1 MWLAAWL
8 SEETF
13 VNWWK
18 NAFCVWKPGLPSIMC
33 LCGERGGVLGRRGG
47 RFVHFELLL
56 DVAHGLRV
64 PLLLNFFFSLLVVE
78 RRGCEE
84 HLGRGREQDGRVVR
98 VSRPRFRELIAAE
111 PDVGDV
117 VMRAFILRRLGI
129 LERNFGGAIVV

>member
-84 HLGRGREQDGRVVR
+84 HLGRGRELLLLLFALEASVRARVL
-98 VSRPRFRELIAAE
+98 P
-111 PDVGDV
+111 
-117 VMRAFILRRLGI
+117 
-129 LERNFGGAIVV
+129 